1 MEFVTIG
8 EADAVPAGGLVHFE
22 AAGTPV
28 AVASVDG
35 ELYAFHDLCTH
46 AQCSLSEGELDAAE
60 KEVVCACHGGTFDIT
75 SGSVVEGPPPSPVE
89 TYRVRVDGG
98 KLQVE
103 V

>member
-8 EADAVPAGGLVHFE
+8 EPDAVPDGGLVRFE

-28 AVASVDG
+28 TVASVDG
-35 ELYAFHDLCTH
+35 ELYAFHDSCTH
-46 AQCSLSEGELDAAE
+46 AQCSLAEGELDPTE
-60 KEVVCACHGGTFDIT
+60 KEVVCSCHGGTFDIT
-75 SGSVVEGPPPSPVE
+75 SGTVLDGPPPEPVA
-89 TYRVRVDGG
+89 TYRIRVDGG